1 MDFEKDAVT
10 YMKSHLRNM
19 LQRVPVNSSFGSLDK
34 IKAVQPQDS
43 VLGPFLF
50 NIILNCL
57 FSFFTANS
65 NLSSYAGDNISY
77 ASVQKLEEI
86 KHILL
91 CDFEK
96 VTK

>member
-1 MDFEKDAVT
+1 MDFEKNAVT

-19 LQRVPVNSSFGSLDK
+19 LQRVLVNSSFGSLDE
-34 IKAVQPQDS
+34 IKGAQPQDS

-50 NIILNCL
+50 NIILNCI

-65 NLSSYAGDNISY
+65 NLSSYADDNISY